1 MLGFESEPYAHLTIA
16 EFSQLL
22 VNDADRVI
30 PFIKD
35 FLARLP
41 PVKTRQILRYLL
53 SLQQAPTDMKPPEDV
68 NELRVQFA
76 NLQEEL
82 R

>member
-1 MLGFESEPYAHLTIA
+1 MLGIESEVEPFAHLTIS
-16 EFSQLL
+16 EFSQML

-41 PVKTRQILRYLL
+41 APKTKQILRYLL
-53 SLQQAPTDMKPPEDV
+53 SLQQAPADMKPPEDV
-68 NELRVQFA
+68 NELRIQFA
-76 NLQEEL
+76 NL
-82 R
+82 